1 MPLTDAQIHALKTPL
16 TSVIGYAESLLQGDY
31 GPIQSEQT
39 EAVDVI
45 VKRSREMLDLLETM
59 RGDSSQR

>member
-31 GPIQSEQT
+31 GPIHEEQV
-39 EAVDVI
+39 EAVEVI
-45 VKRSREMLDLLETM
+45 LKRSREMLKLLEEM
-59 RGDSSQR
+59 R